1 MRLLVHALEVALAG
15 ERDERRAVEVR
26 VRHRGHEVER
36 ARAERAEA
44 DAGVAGQAAV
54 DVRHVGAALLVADRH
69 ELDRRAR
76 ERLVQVERLLAR
88 DAEDVPDAL
97 GLEALDEDVAGLCVQ
112 PPGRSVPG
120 SGKLIPVPPV
130 ARYAKSGDLHIAY
143 IVEGDG
149 PIDLMWIPPWIS
161 QVEYLWS
168 ERSLMRVMRRI
179 TSFARLITFDRRGSG
194 LSDPFFGAPTL
205 EEQMDDLL
213 AVMDAVGSERVALV
227 GTLEGGPMAA
237 LFAATHPDRVSALV
251 LYATFARAT
260 WAPGYEFAWPA
271 EVRDRAHGGA
281 ASSTG
286 ARAASWPAS
295 RRARRAIPASWS
307 GRAGSSGWRPRR
319 RRSGGSSSL
328 IGEFDV
334 RDVLPSIRVPTL
346 VMHRRDDS
354 FINIEHSRYLAEQ
367 IPGARY
373 VELEGGDNMFSLGDS
388 DVLLGEIE
396 EHLTGVRHEHEPDR
410 MLATVLFTDI
420 CDSTRRAAEMGDRG
434 WRVLLERHDALF
446 RHALDR
452 HRGREVKRTGDGFL
466 ATFDGPARAIRCA
479 ASVAEAMGS
488 LGIEVRAGLH
498 TGELEVMDGD
508 LGGLA
513 VHIAARVLD
522 RASPSEVLVSGT
534 VKDLV
539 VGSGIEFEDR
549 GEHELRGVPG
559 EWRLF
564 AVS

>member
-1 MRLLVHALEVALAG
+1 M
-15 ERDERRAVEVR
+15 
-26 VRHRGHEVER
+26 
-36 ARAERAEA
+36 
-44 DAGVAGQAAV
+44 
-54 DVRHVGAALLVADRH
+54 
-69 ELDRRAR
+69 
-76 ERLVQVERLLAR
+76 
-88 DAEDVPDAL
+88 
-97 GLEALDEDVAGLCVQ
+97 
-112 PPGRSVPG
+112 
-120 SGKLIPVPPV
+120 

-143 IVEGDG
+143 IVEGEG
-149 PIDLMWIPPWIS
+149 QPIDVMWIPPWIS

-168 ERSLMRVMRRI
+168 ERSLQRVMQRI

-194 LSDPFFGAPTL
+194 LSDPLWGAPTL
-205 EEQMDDLL
+205 EEQMDDLI
-213 AVMDAVGSERVALV
+213 AVMDAAGSERVALV

-237 LFAATHPDRVSALV
+237 LFAATYPERVSALA

-260 WAPGYEFAWPA
+260 WAPDYEWAWPA
-271 EVRDRAHGGA
+271 DERKSHMDEYVKRWGEGLVVAGVAPSELSDPSFMEWAGRLERLA
-281 ASSTG
+281 ASPSTI
-286 ARAASWPAS
+286 ARMMD
-295 RRARRAIPASWS
+295 
-307 GRAGSSGWRPRR
+307 
-319 RRSGGSSSL
+319 L

-334 RDVLPSIRVPTL
+334 RDILPSIRVPTL
-346 VMHRRDDS
+346 VLHRRDDS
-354 FINIEHSRYLAEQ
+354 FIKIEHSRYIARQ

-373 VELEGGDNMFSLGDS
+373 VELEGSDNMFSLGDS
-388 DVLLGEIE
+388 EALLGEIE
-396 EHLTGVRHEHEPDR
+396 EHFTGARHEHEPDR
-410 MLATVLFTDI
+410 MLATVMFTDI
-420 CDSTRRAAEMGDRG
+420 CDSTQRAAQMGDRG
-434 WRVLLERHDALF
+434 WRFLLERHDALF
-446 RHALDR
+446 RQALDR

-513 VHIAARVLD
+513 VHIAARVMD
-522 RASPSEVLVSGT
+522 QASPSEVLVSGT

-539 VGSGIEFEDR
+539 VGSGIDFEER

>member
-1 MRLLVHALEVALAG
+1 
-15 ERDERRAVEVR
+15 
-26 VRHRGHEVER
+26 
-36 ARAERAEA
+36 
-44 DAGVAGQAAV
+44 
-54 DVRHVGAALLVADRH
+54 
-69 ELDRRAR
+69 
-76 ERLVQVERLLAR
+76 
-88 DAEDVPDAL
+88 
-97 GLEALDEDVAGLCVQ
+97 
-112 PPGRSVPG
+112 
-120 SGKLIPVPPV
+120 V

-205 EEQMDDLL
+205 EEQMDDLI
-213 AVMDAVGSERVALV
+213 AVMDAAGSERVAIV
-227 GTLEGGPMAA
+227 GTLEGGPMAIM
-237 LFAATHPDRVSALV
+237 FAATHPDRVSGLV

-271 EVRDRAHGGA
+271 DVRAQHMAELVEHWGEGRVVAGVAPSEVSDPGFMEWAGRLERLA
-281 ASSTG
+281 ASPSTI
-286 ARAASWPAS
+286 
-295 RRARRAIPASWS
+295 RRIMD
-307 GRAGSSGWRPRR
+307 
-319 RRSGGSSSL
+319 L

-334 RDVLPSIRVPTL
+334 REVLPSIRVPTL

-354 FINIEHSRYLAEQ
+354 FIKIEHSRYIAAQ

-373 VELEGGDNMFSLGDS
+373 VELEGADNMFSTGDS
-388 DVLLGEIE
+388 DALLGEIE

-420 CDSTRRAAEMGDRG
+420 CESTSRAAEMGDSG
-434 WRVLLERHDALF
+434 WRSLLERHDALF

-498 TGELEVMDGD
+498 TGELEMMDGD

-513 VHIAARVLD
+513 VHIAARVMD
-522 RASPSEVLVSGT
+522 RAAPSEVLVSGT

-539 VGSGIEFEDR
+539 VGSGIDFQDR

-559 EWRLF
+559 EWRLY

>member
-1 MRLLVHALEVALAG
+1 
-15 ERDERRAVEVR
+15 
-26 VRHRGHEVER
+26 
-36 ARAERAEA
+36 
-44 DAGVAGQAAV
+44 
-54 DVRHVGAALLVADRH
+54 
-69 ELDRRAR
+69 
-76 ERLVQVERLLAR
+76 
-88 DAEDVPDAL
+88 
-97 GLEALDEDVAGLCVQ
+97 
-112 PPGRSVPG
+112 
-120 SGKLIPVPPV
+120 LIPVPPV

-143 IVEGDG
+143 IVEGEG

-168 ERSLMRVMRRI
+168 ERSLARVMRRI

-213 AVMDAVGSERVALV
+213 AVMDAAGAERVAV
-227 GTLEGGPMAA
+227 FGTLEGGPMATM
-237 LFAATHPDRVSALV
+237 FAATYPERVSALV

-260 WAPGYEFAWPA
+260 WAPGYEWAWPA
-271 EVRDRAHGGA
+271 DV
-281 ASSTG
+281 
-286 ARAASWPAS
+286 
-295 RRARRAIPASWS
+295 
-307 GRAGSSGWRPRR
+307 RR
-319 RRSGGSSSL
+319 RRTEEQVEHWGEGRIVAGVAPSEASDPGFMEWAGRLERLAAAPSTIRRILEL
-328 IGEFDV
+328 IGEIDV

-354 FINIEHSRYLAEQ
+354 FIKIEHSRYIAAQ

-373 VELEGGDNMFSLGDS
+373 VELEGEDNMFSIGDS
-388 DVLLGEIE
+388 EALLGEIE
-396 EHLTGVRHEHEPDR
+396 EHLTGVRHVHEPDR

-420 CDSTRRAAEMGDRG
+420 CDSTRRAAELGDSG
-434 WRVLLERHDALF
+434 WRSLLERHDALF

-479 ASVAEAMGS
+479 ASVAEAMDS
-488 LGIEVRAGLH
+488 LGIQVRAGLH
-498 TGELEVMDGD
+498 TGELEVIDGD
-508 LGGLA
+508 LGGMA

-539 VGSGIEFEDR
+539 VGSGIEFDDR
-549 GEHELRGVPG
+549 GAHELRGVPG
-559 EWRLF
+559 EWRLY